1 MDGSKLAEFKKN
13 IDFIDLMFR
22 MSCASTRMAFG
33 AGLEMLP
40 LDQERGAAD
49 HVIEEGRR
57 RLRAAILSQV
67 TEFEGL
73 LKLVDG

>member
-1 MDGSKLAEFKKN
+1 VDRDELDEFRKN

-40 LDQERGAAD
+40 PYDEDGALDHD
-49 HVIEEGRR
+49 IEEGRKK
-57 RLRAAILSQV
+57 LQAAVRSQMK
-67 TEFEGL
+67 EFEGL
-73 LKLVDG
+73 LKLVGK

>member
-1 MDGSKLAEFKKN
+1 MDGNELLEFRKN

-40 LDQERGAAD
+40 PHEKGRAVD
-49 HVIEEGRR
+49 HDIEEGRK
-57 RLRAAILSQV
+57 RLRAAIRSQIK
-67 TEFEGL
+67 EFEGPL
-73 LKLVDG
+73 ELVGE